1 MAQLCA
7 AAGLQAQI
15 LTSSPYSRYGLG
27 EINTQNFA
35 TLNALGGAASAYQ
48 CDTAMPCFINIANP
62 AALSGI
68 RFSTF
73 ELGGQAQFTRISNAA
88 ASVDKKNIN
97 FSYGSLGFPVG
108 KIGGAAFGVMPYSTM
123 GYNITTYSQDPA
135 VGQIKYVYQGDGGFN
150 KAFLGTGLRPLRK
163 QLTNFY
169 NSALYDSLVK
179 AQQWRKVGRMKVARQ
194 LLSELS
200 LGFTGN
206 YVFGTTN
213 QTTDVVLPGSI
224 LFYHARRLRSA
235 HVSDLSFNTG
245 LQTAFTIDH
254 LKQKKH
260 LVIKDTINHTETRI
274 DTVIRRELKQ
284 HVKIGFGIYANLPT
298 LLNATQSTV
307 ISNYA
312 LDGFG
317 NEIPEDT
324 SLNSSNLPGTI
335 RLPLEIGAGFSVKK
349 GEKLTL
355 LADGSVTNWSQFR
368 YFDQVNTFKNSY
380 RVGVGAVFVPDR
392 FSFGSANY
400 IKRVQY
406 RLGFTY
412 SNGYLDLK
420 NTLINNYA
428 VTVGLGLPVGMNR
441 QGDMFNMVNISAQFG
456 TMGTTTNALLQEK
469 YIRLVVGFTFN
480 KRWFIKYKYD

>member
-1 MAQLCA
+1 MR
-7 AAGLQAQI
+7 GLQAQI

-35 TLNALGGAASAYQ
+35 PLNALGGAASAYQ
-48 CDTAMPCFINIANP
+48 CDTTMPCFINIANP

-73 ELGGQAQFTRISNAA
+73 EVGGQAQFSRIFNAD
-88 ASVDKKNIN
+88 ASVKKKNIN

-108 KIGGAAFGVMPYSTM
+108 KIGGAAFGIMPYSTV
-123 GYNITTYSQDPA
+123 GYNITSYSQDPA

-163 QLTNFY
+163 QLPKLY
-169 NSALYDSLVK
+169 SSALYDSLLK
-179 AQQWRKVGRMKVARQ
+179 AHSWRKAARMKVARQ

-200 LGFTGN
+200 LGVTGN
-206 YVFGTTN
+206 YVFGSIN

-224 LFYHARRLRSA
+224 LFYHARRLRTT

-254 LKQKKH
+254 LMQKKR
-260 LVIKDTINHTETRI
+260 LVIKDTVNHTETYL
-274 DTVIRRELKQ
+274 DTVVRRDLKQ
-284 HVKIGFGIYANLPT
+284 RVKIGFGVYANLPT
-298 LLNATQSTV
+298 LLNATQSTI
-307 ISNYA
+307 ISSYA

-324 SLNSSNLPGTI
+324 SLNSSGNRGTI

-349 GEKLTL
+349 GERLTL
-355 LADGSVTNWSQFR
+355 LADGAITNWSKFR
-368 YFDQVNTFKNSY
+368 YFGEPNEFKSSY
-380 RVGVGAVFVPDR
+380 RLGLGALIVPGDP
-392 FSFGSANY
+392 FSLSY
-400 IKRVQY
+400 VKSIQY
-406 RLGFTY
+406 RLGFMY
-412 SNGYLDLK
+412 SNGFLDLD
-420 NTLINNYA
+420 NSRINNYA
-428 VTVGLGLPVGMNR
+428 VTVGVGLPVSTKR
-441 QGDMFNMVNISAQFG
+441 QGDMYNIVNISAQFG
-456 TMGTTTNALLQEK
+456 TTGTTNKGLLQEK